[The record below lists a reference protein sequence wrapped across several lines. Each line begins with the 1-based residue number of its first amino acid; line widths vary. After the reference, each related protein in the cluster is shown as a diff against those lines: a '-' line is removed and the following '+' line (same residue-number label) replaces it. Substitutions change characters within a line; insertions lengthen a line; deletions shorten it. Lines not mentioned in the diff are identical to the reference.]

1 MAWLSSIF
9 EGESMGAKLVVITIS
24 LVVVLLLLFWLFR
37 KIAGSNKIRGSRNRR
52 PRLAVTDAAV
62 VDDKRRLVLVRRD
75 NVEHLILIG
84 GASDVLIEQ
93 NIIRVQS
100 ASPAR
105 PPVNAEKTDTTQI
118 APDSNEPDET
128 PKPVGVSAGA
138 LAGGVATEAVSAA
151 TLSKQTE
158 AELPKSDDNEVAE
171 DAPKATKKAEAKVV
185 IDPAPETKI
194 ESAKDSAKVETPT
207 VKDVPPQP
215 PVKIEQ
221 EKIEPKII
229 ETKPVEPKTVESKL
243 VGPKPD
249 AIDNMTDLEADLSS
263 EFGEMLTDEILEDS
277 SLDFSP
283 AKITTPE
290 YSVPSADKKPQAPVP
305 TPEPEV
311 KAPPK
316 PIAGTQ
322 EAPAPQKAPAP
333 IKASAPQKQAAEK
346 QSQPVGDD
354 MEDEMQKLLRELSGE
369 KTS

>member
-1 MAWLSSIF
+1 M
-9 EGESMGAKLVVITIS
+9 
-24 LVVVLLLLFWLFR
+24 
-37 KIAGSNKIRGSRNRR
+37 
-52 PRLAVTDAAV
+52 
-62 VDDKRRLVLVRRD
+62 
-75 NVEHLILIG
+75 
-84 GASDVLIEQ
+84 
-93 NIIRVQS
+93 
-100 ASPAR
+100 
-105 PPVNAEKTDTTQI
+105 
-118 APDSNEPDET
+118 
-128 PKPVGVSAGA
+128 
-138 LAGGVATEAVSAA
+138 
-151 TLSKQTE
+151 
-158 AELPKSDDNEVAE
+158 
-171 DAPKATKKAEAKVV
+171 
-185 IDPAPETKI
+185 
-194 ESAKDSAKVETPT
+194 
-207 VKDVPPQP
+207 PPQP

-221 EKIEPKII
+221 EKIEPKTI

-290 YSVPSADKKPQAPVP
+290 YSVPSADKKPQAPA
-305 TPEPEV
+305 PEPEV

-316 PIAGTQ
+316 PIAGPQ

-333 IKASAPQKQAAEK
+333 IKASVPQKQAAEK